1 MEVKSGRMFEKEILP
16 FMEEMI
22 MKKLRTYNIYS
33 VKEYED
39 IRKAVRYS
47 IRFCKKLIRRLK
59 MEEKKIDWEQRR
71 YELAKAAMQALIS
84 NSFFMK
90 NLGMYL
96 DEHPDKRWMQ

>member
-47 IRFCKKLIRRLK
+47 IRFCKKH
-59 MEEKKIDWEQRR
+59 KIVRCED
-71 YELAKAAMQALIS
+71 
-84 NSFFMK
+84 K
-90 NLGMYL
+90 NLNKETFGRFGEISTNNSKIRVFVVPT
-96 DEHPDKRWMQ
+96 DEEDKIARDTFELVGE

>member
-22 MKKLRTYNIYS
+22 MKKPRTYNIYS

-47 IRFCKKLIRRLK
+47 IRFCKKH
-59 MEEKKIDWEQRR
+59 KIVRCED
-71 YELAKAAMQALIS
+71 
-84 NSFFMK
+84 K
-90 NLGMYL
+90 NLNK
-96 DEHPDKRWMQ
+96 ERNEK